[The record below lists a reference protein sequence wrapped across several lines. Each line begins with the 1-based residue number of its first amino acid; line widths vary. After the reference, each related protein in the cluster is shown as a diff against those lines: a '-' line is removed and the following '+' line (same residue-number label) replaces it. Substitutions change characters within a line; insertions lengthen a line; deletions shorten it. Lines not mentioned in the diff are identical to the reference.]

1 MWTVFTVLGASLT
14 LRYALRSRRAPT
26 ERAVTETIMER
37 ASGADLAVM
46 GVVLA
51 TMAWVI
57 YGVTQRQY
65 YLPELAAQFF
75 AMGLAAGL
83 VAWLG
88 RRPGLDANALA
99 EAFRDGAAQ
108 MLPVVLV
115 VALAKALILLLGGTD
130 PSQPAVLNTLL
141 YQLAHTLEGLPA
153 ALAAL

>member
-1 MWTVFTVLGASLT
+1 
-14 LRYALRSRRAPT
+14 
-26 ERAVTETIMER
+26 
-37 ASGADLAVM
+37 
-46 GVVLA
+46 
-51 TMAWVI
+51 
-57 YGVTQRQY
+57 VTQRQY

-153 ALAAL
+153 ALAVLLMFLLQSAINFLVPSGSGQAALIMPIMAPLGDLLCVTR